1 MLGIHLTSR
10 DRKHIH
16 EILKTYQAQKEVQSM
31 QKFIQHGHTSTYQH
45 SMNVVRLSYW
55 LNKHFHLHADEK
67 ALLVGALLHDFY
79 LYDWHEKNREH
90 SLHGFKH
97 PYFAFRNADR
107 DFKLNDIEKNVILR
121 HMFPLTPIP
130 PACREAW
137 IVCMAD
143 KYCSARETMYTVK
156 RYAHNARQLVFG

>member
-79 LYDWHEKNREH
+79 LYDWHEKSTWHRW
-90 SLHGFKH
+90 HGFSH
-97 PYFAFRNADR
+97 PFRA
-107 DFKLNDIEKNVILR
+107 
-121 HMFPLTPIP
+121 
-130 PACREAW
+130 AG
-137 IVCMAD
+137 
-143 KYCSARETMYTVK
+143 
-156 RYAHNARQLVFG
+156 NARKIFEIN

>member
-31 QKFIQHGHTSTYQH
+31 QKFVQHGHTSTYQH

-55 LNKHFHLHADEK
+55 LNKRFHLHADEK

-79 LYDWHEKNREH
+79 LYDWHEKSTWHRW
-90 SLHGFKH
+90 HGFSH
-97 PYFAFRNADR
+97 PFRAAGNAR
-107 DFKLNDIEKNVILR
+107 KIFKINEKEKQIIESHMWPLTLR
-121 HMFPLTPIP
+121 HMPVS
-130 PACREAW
+130 REAV
-137 IVCMAD
+137 IVCLAD
-143 KYCSARETMYTVK
+143 KCCSVIETVG
-156 RYAHNARQLVFG
+156 V

>member
-10 DRKHIH
+10 DRKRIH

-79 LYDWHEKNREH
+79 LYDWHEKSTWHRW
-90 SLHGFKH
+90 HGFSHPFRAAGNARKIFEINEKEKH
-97 PYFAFRNADR
+97 I
-107 DFKLNDIEKNVILR
+107 IESHMWPLTLR
-121 HMFPLTPIP
+121 HMPES
-130 PACREAW
+130 REAA
-137 IVCMAD
+137 IVCLAD
-143 KYCSARETMYTVK
+143 KCCSVIETVG
-156 RYAHNARQLVFG
+156 V